1 LSKLHYFKETNY
13 ILQYA
18 QFGVI
23 YFCCIYLPHF
33 EGHFVKTMPTLN
45 QSIA

>member
-1 LSKLHYFKETNY
+1 
-13 ILQYA
+13 
-18 QFGVI
+18 
-23 YFCCIYLPHF
+23 LPHF